1 MCLSRRCGLRLLVI
15 VGMFGSLVLAAYP
28 TRAAESPVE
37 VVADHLDNPR
47 GITVSGTGTIY
58 VAEAGRGGDAPCIQG
73 PEGDAV
79 CYGQS
84 GAITRIQD
92 GIQQRIAEGLPS
104 LAAEGGNFATGPHD
118 VAFLGKGTLYATIG
132 LGANPAARDQFGA
145 AGKDFGQLVYLRAN
159 GLRFNVEDIAGYE
172 ATANPDQ
179 GEPESNP
186 YGLLS
191 QLGQRIVVDAGGNS
205 LLQVSSLHGVS
216 TLAVFPD
223 RLVDAPPFL
232 GLPPG
237 SQIPMQAVP
246 TSVAAGPDG
255 SYVVGQLTGFPF
267 PVGGA
272 RVYKVTP
279 GSTTPEVYAEGFTN
293 IIDVAYHDG
302 NLYVLELVSNGLL
315 QAEQP
320 GGDPSGALI
329 RVAPDGTRTTLV
341 SEGLVFPGG
350 MAFGPDGA
358 IYITNNSVFAGQGQV
373 VRITP

>member
-1 MCLSRRCGLRLLVI
+1 VYIRPNG
-15 VGMFGSLVLAAYP
+15 
-28 TRAAESPVE
+28 
-37 VVADHLDNPR
+37 
-47 GITVSGTGTIY
+47 
-58 VAEAGRGGDAPCIQG
+58 
-73 PEGDAV
+73 
-79 CYGQS
+79 
-84 GAITRIQD
+84 TRI
-92 GIQQRIAEGLPS
+92 
-104 LAAEGGNFATGPHD
+104 N
-118 VAFLGKGTLYATIG
+118 VA
-132 LGANPAARDQFGA
+132 
-145 AGKDFGQLVYLRAN
+145 
-159 GLRFNVEDIAGYE
+159 DIAGYE
-172 ATANPDQ
+172 AANNPD
-179 GEPESNP
+179 GGAPDSNP
-186 YGLLS
+186 YGLVA
-191 QLGQRIVVDAGGNS
+191 QVRKRVVADAGGNS
-205 LLQVSSLHGVS
+205 LVQVGGDGAIT

-223 RLVDAPPFL
+223 CLVDAPPFL

-302 NLYVLELVSNGLL
+302 NLYVLELVSKGLL